1 MINRALCWI
10 KNNYK
15 FVVETLVIGFMGIS
29 ISVQSNQLSKVA
41 NAIAEQ
47 ANSLSNEANNVARK
61 EYGIEI
67 TDIETTPPKLHAPV
81 QIMGVEGL
89 TIVNKTLNYNINIR
103 ELNGVQQLKLLSKN
117 GNVIQSS
124 SSKRPYLLFK
134 REELQNGEIN
144 LYFSDEIRDEDGS
157 KVIHSA
163 PLNTSIELMKQI
175 GYYRYFYILAEYNE
189 SFQLY
194 LVAMKNSHKGEE
206 LFEKYKVYNK
216 FDIHELKYSDDKV
229 FKELDRKMA
238 DEYETIYNQY
248 NELKH

>member
-1 MINRALCWI
+1 MIRRVLCWL
-10 KNNYK
+10 KSNYR
-15 FVVETLVIGFMGIS
+15 FVVETFVIGFMGIS
-29 ISVQSNQLSKVA
+29 ISAQSNQLSKVA
-41 NAIAEQ
+41 NTIAEQ
-47 ANSLSNEANNVARK
+47 ANSLSKEANNVARK

-67 TDIETTPPKLHAPV
+67 TDIETTPPKLHAPAT
-81 QIMGVEGL
+81 IMGFEGL
-89 TIVNKTLNYNINIR
+89 TIVDKTLNYNINIR

-117 GNVIQSS
+117 GNVIQSG

-134 REELQNGEIN
+134 REELQNGEVN
-144 LYFSDEIRDEDGS
+144 LYFSDEIREEDGS
-157 KVIHSA
+157 KIIHSA
-163 PLNTSIELMKQI
+163 PLATSIEAKEQI
-175 GYYRYFYILAEYNE
+175 GHYRYFYILAEYNE

>member
-1 MINRALCWI
+1 MKEKILLLL
-10 KNNYK
+10 KGHYQ
-15 FVVETLVIGFMGIS
+15 FVVETLLIGCIGLVLS
-29 ISVQSNQLSKVA
+29 AQSNQLSRVA
-41 NAIAEQ
+41 NTIAGQ
-47 ANSLSNEANNVARK
+47 ANSLSKEANNVARK

-81 QIMGVEGL
+81 QIMEFEGF
-89 TIVNKTLNYNINIR
+89 TIVDKTLNYNINIR
-103 ELNGVQQLKLLSKN
+103 ELNGVQQLKLLSEN

-134 REELQNGEIN
+134 REELQNGEVN

-163 PLNTSIELMKQI
+163 PLNTSIESMEKI

-216 FDIHELKYSDDKV
+216 FDIHELKYSDDEV
-229 FKELDRKMA
+229 FKELDYKMA
-238 DEYETIYNQY
+238 EQYEMIYNHY
-248 NELKH
+248 SELKH